1 MPVVASI
8 EFPSADV
15 DALFRQMDRA
25 QKELGRSLGNAVRT
39 AANRVA
45 LSIGTSTKVAPKH
58 RKVTATGN
66 TSSNRRYSESGGF
79 YQNKQFEVYSDKSR
93 KTFSV
98 WAKNM
103 REARQKKSVVIS
115 RRGLAKATWSRAAR
129 EASAGGGVG
138 QGGVTASAHRLSARH
153 ARGKGV
159 FNGVDPW
166 AMMESGLDYAQDALQ
181 GGPRD
186 VDTAMERAASAME
199 HLIDRQIEKK
209 LGAK

>member
-8 EFPSADV
+8 EFPRADV

-45 LSIGTSTKVAPKH
+45 LSIGTSTKVSPKH
-58 RKVTATGN
+58 RKITATGE
-66 TSSNRRYSESGGF
+66 TSRNR
-79 YQNKQFEVYSDKSR
+79 NKRFEVYSDKSR

-103 REARQKKSVVIS
+103 REAKRRKAVVIS
-115 RRGLAKATWSRAAR
+115 RRGLAKATWRRAAS

-138 QGGVTASAHRLSARH
+138 QGGVTESAKRLADRH

-159 FNGVDPW
+159 FTGVDPW
-166 AMMESGLDYAQDALQ
+166 AMMESSLDYAQDALQ

-199 HLIDRQIEKK
+199 HLIDRQIERK